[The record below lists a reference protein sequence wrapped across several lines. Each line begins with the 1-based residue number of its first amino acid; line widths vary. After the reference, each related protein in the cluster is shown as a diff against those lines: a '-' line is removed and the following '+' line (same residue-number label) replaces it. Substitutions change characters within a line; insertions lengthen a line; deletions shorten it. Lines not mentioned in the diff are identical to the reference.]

1 MHDLCH
7 VLPWLIE
14 FSGVLLSC
22 FTLSRQTFVTELISH
37 TAGSLANAIRQGSC
51 LFKVVSQETCQYL
64 VALDDGRPSHGL
76 WREKQKR

>member
-1 MHDLCH
+1 MHDLCR

-22 FTLSRQTFVTELISH
+22 FTLSRQTSVTELISH
-37 TAGSLANAIRQGSC
+37 TAGSLANAIRQSNC
-51 LFKVVSQETCQYL
+51 LFKVMGEESCQYL
-64 VALDDGRPSHGL
+64 MALDDGRSSHGL